1 MKKKIKKISKKNS
14 ENFTSLAVEMGEVAS
29 LTDKAGDDAVKKGPL
44 VPVALLA
51 RAQCPEVFSRL
62 GNNV

>member
-1 MKKKIKKISKKNS
+1 MEKISETFS
-14 ENFTSLAVEMGEVAS
+14 SLAVEMGEVAP
-29 LTDKAGDDAVKKGPL
+29 LTDKARDDAVKKGPL

-51 RAQCPEVFSRL
+51 RAQSPEVFSCL